1 MTQEQLHDLLQELE
15 NARSQIDPVDRERH
29 QRLDDLVES
38 LEQQKLYPDDFD
50 RYSVLADQAREIVLE
65 IESDHPALA
74 RILEGISGVLR
85 SFSA

>member
-1 MTQEQLHDLLQELE
+1 MTQEQLHDLLQKLE
-15 NARSQIDPVDRERH
+15 NARSQIDPVDREGH

-65 IESDHPALA
+65 IEADHPALA

>member
-1 MTQEQLHDLLQELE
+1 MTREQLHDLLLQLE
-15 NARSQIDPVDRERH
+15 SARAQIDPVDRERH

-50 RYSVLADQAREIVLE
+50 RYSVLADQTREMVIE
-65 IESDHPALA
+65 IETEHPALA
-74 RILEGISGVLR
+74 RILDGIAGVLR